1 MRKIKPASILT
12 AAPGGVPYFIR
23 ARFLSRVLGLTPAC
37 IYWRVKHG
45 RLPPYDGDASVTK
58 GWLAST
64 LDEKEPVLMK
74 VVRSFY
80 AAQIATSQ
88 DVAA

>member
-1 MRKIKPASILT
+1 MRKRIKPASILT
-12 AAPGGVPYFIR
+12 AAPGCVPHFIR
-23 ARFLSRVLGLTPAC
+23 AGFLAESLGLSRDC
-37 IYWRVKHG
+37 IYWRVRHG
-45 RLPPYDGDASVTK
+45 RLPPYDADVSVTK

-80 AAQIATSQ
+80 ADQVKS
-88 DVAA
+88 